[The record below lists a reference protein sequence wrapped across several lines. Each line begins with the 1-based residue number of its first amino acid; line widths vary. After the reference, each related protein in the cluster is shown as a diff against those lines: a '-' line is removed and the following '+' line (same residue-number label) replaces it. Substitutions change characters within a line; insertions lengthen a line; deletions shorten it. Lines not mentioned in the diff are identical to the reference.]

1 MADIPEE
8 GNITDELRKLANIA
22 TDMQLSGKM
31 RMQAINQL
39 RDLGSHEALLIML
52 NLAANDKLN
61 VEERDLALKKARE
74 IVKKSPR

>member
-8 GNITDELRKLANIA
+8 GNITEELRKLANIA